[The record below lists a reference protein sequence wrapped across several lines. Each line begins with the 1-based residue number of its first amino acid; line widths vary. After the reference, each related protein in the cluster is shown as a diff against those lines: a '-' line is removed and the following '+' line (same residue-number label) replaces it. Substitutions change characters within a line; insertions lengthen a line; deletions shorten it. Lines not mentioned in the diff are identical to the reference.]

1 MTEDE
6 IQARAKKLVLE
17 YIREGISDRF
27 ADVALGDIDD
37 DEDYGLF
44 TDEGVEVVGASLP
57 G

>member
-27 ADVALGDIDD
+27 ADVALIDIYD
-37 DEDYGLF
+37 DEDYEAVL
-44 TDEGVEVVGASLP
+44 DAADLLMAEVTVP
-57 G
+57 